1 MDVFLKA
8 AAGVLIAVVLCLT
21 LSKQSKDVSLLLAM
35 AVCCM
40 VIAAAVTH
48 LAPVI
53 DFFEK
58 LQSIGNLNSDMLRIL
73 FKAVGMGLLA
83 EVASLI
89 CSDAGNAALGN
100 ALKLLAS
107 AVILWISL
115 PLFESLIGLVEDIL
129 VMI

>member
-21 LSKQSKDVSLLLAM
+21 LSKQTKDVSLLLAM
-35 AVCCM
+35 SVCCM

-48 LAPVI
+48 LTPVI
-53 DFFEK
+53 AFFEK

-73 FKAVGMGLLA
+73 FKAVGIGLLA

-89 CSDAGNAALGN
+89 CSDAGNAALGK

-115 PLFESLIGLVEDIL
+115 PLFDSLIGLVEDIL